1 MADLLICHLHQ
12 WNSWI
17 VKMIITNDIDRDW
30 WAKMESLEV
39 KIISFKDG
47 CGVSFV
53 IAGFM
58 AFAFNRIIKV
68 TDNELASLIRPA
80 ASCWQWH
87 RSLFNSDIVNFKSL

>member
-1 MADLLICHLHQ
+1 
-12 WNSWI
+12 
-17 VKMIITNDIDRDW
+17 
-30 WAKMESLEV
+30 MESLEV

-58 AFAFNRIIKV
+58 AFAFIRIIKV

-80 ASCWQWH
+80 ASC
-87 RSLFNSDIVNFKSL
+87 